1 MIFRG
6 VLRRRER
13 RHRCWGICHCI
24 IIKHNEIVVVK
35 HNEIV
40 VVFLVDEVTQE
51 LVDDRSPA
59 RLRQLCPGARR
70 NEKMGRILPLIII
83 RNPHEGDKETGQCC

>member
-1 MIFRG
+1 MI
-6 VLRRRER
+6 RRRER

-24 IIKHNEIVVVK
+24 IIKHNEIVVV
-35 HNEIV
+35 NLVELSV
-40 VVFLVDEVTQE
+40 VPRKKLTQE

-83 RNPHEGDKETGQCC
+83 RNQHEGD